1 MFIDDV
7 RPEISNS
14 LTQNRR
20 VWNSQTLT
28 HVFIATHLFLDDR
41 ASLLSEGLTESD
53 PKQAPSWPET
63 QSGDTTKS
71 SCQEHK
77 SGVCWGVYFLRS
89 GYWAQVKVLLNKH
102 PAIELYTK
110 LSQGFPRAAMHVP
123 FGIAETKWRHNLLG
137 FCVILNI
144 SNSSQDM
151 ILNSIN
157 EKWSCSHLWRQGTFG
172 FRALIIGLLQILLL
186 SCWFTLMWG

>member
-1 MFIDDV
+1 
-7 RPEISNS
+7 
-14 LTQNRR
+14 
-20 VWNSQTLT
+20 
-28 HVFIATHLFLDDR
+28 
-41 ASLLSEGLTESD
+41 
-53 PKQAPSWPET
+53 
-63 QSGDTTKS
+63 
-71 SCQEHK
+71 
-77 SGVCWGVYFLRS
+77 
-89 GYWAQVKVLLNKH
+89 
-102 PAIELYTK
+102 
-110 LSQGFPRAAMHVP
+110 MHVP